1 MIIARTQR
9 AFMELKDMFKKRLV
23 RKHYAAIVF
32 GVPEKKKGT
41 IEKPIARA
49 SSYRKQVIA
58 KKNTKTIVREAVTE
72 YEVKKAMRDYAL
84 VDVFPKTGRM
94 HQIRV
99 HFASIGHPVVGDVQ
113 YAANNMKKKTRLL
126 APRHL
131 LHAASITFSI
141 FGRKYSFSAAI
152 PDDFE
157 AFVRSIDENKQS

>member
-1 MIIARTQR
+1 MLLNFRSQSIQHLLRGIY
-9 AFMELKDMFKKRLV
+9 KSGID
-23 RKHYAAIVF
+23 
-32 GVPEKKKGT
+32 
-41 IEKPIARA
+41 
-49 SSYRKQVIA
+49 
-58 KKNTKTIVREAVTE
+58 
-72 YEVKKAMRDYAL
+72 
-84 VDVFPKTGRM
+84 
-94 HQIRV
+94 
-99 HFASIGHPVVGDVQ
+99 IGHPVVGDVQ